1 MSISSTGLYGSAT
14 IVILDL
20 FTDAETL
27 KKKSLYET
35 LKETVATLGTT
46 YLQTTE
52 EHRHR

>member
-1 MSISSTGLYGSAT
+1 MVQLLLSFLIYLQMQR
-14 IVILDL
+14 L
-20 FTDAETL
+20 FK